1 MLAVTGFNRD
11 KFCNMP
17 IMYVHTEMK
26 YKRKHFNVKN
36 PYKLSF
42 LPFLSC
48 VMFII
53 TECII
58 HNAQGV
64 MTDFLRRQTNYEE
77 LILILVK

>member
-17 IMYVHTEMK
+17 IMYVHTD
-26 YKRKHFNVKN
+26 KRKHFNVKN
-36 PYKLSF
+36 PYKLFF

-64 MTDFLRRQTNYEE
+64 MADFLRRQTNYEE
-77 LILILVK
+77 LI

>member
-11 KFCNMP
+11 KFCNMAT
-17 IMYVHTEMK
+17 MYVHTDMK
-26 YKRKHFNVKN
+26 YKRKHINVKN
-36 PYKLSF
+36 PYKLFF

-77 LILILVK
+77 LI